1 MSDSHNDS
9 GLAEQVELAAKLSDY
24 LSEQV
29 GRTVTVNALTR
40 ISDGW
45 ESDVYA
51 FDAPEWRT
59 GGHVLR
65 LYFGANAGA
74 TALHE
79 YRSLDLLKRADY
91 PVPQVDLVEPSLQPL
106 GRSFLMMERVEGG
119 SLGKLWRSP
128 DEAVRQREMARF
140 CELFAQLHTLAWRHL
155 PGAEHVPSVSITQQ
169 FDFWNG
175 FVANL
180 PSDSFKQ
187 AMAWLYE
194 AGARVTEQ
202 PLGLAHWDFH
212 HENILVG
219 ADGRAWV
226 IDWTQFQATDIRFDV
241 AWTLMLLASE
251 RDLATAEAVRAG
263 YYAQRGWDAAA
274 VEEEMRFFEAAA
286 AAKRLV
292 SVVISLSSG
301 ADTVGM
307 RPGAEAIMSRRLSR
321 FAIVYKRWLELTA
334 TPLPD
339 VETLLAAHL

>member
-1 MSDSHNDS
+1 MSDSQNAS
-9 GLAEQVELAAKLSDY
+9 GHAEQVELAAKLSDY

-29 GRTVTVNALTR
+29 GRRVAVNALTR

-51 FDAPEWRT
+51 FDAPEWHA
-59 GGHVLR
+59 GEHVLR
-65 LYFGANAGA
+65 LYFGANSGQ

-79 YRSLDLLKRADY
+79 YRSLDLLKRANY
-91 PVPQVDLVEPSLQPL
+91 PVPQVNLVEQSPQPL

-128 DEAVRQREMARF
+128 DEAVRQREMVRF
-140 CELFAQLHTLAWRHL
+140 CELFAQLHTLEWRHL
-155 PGAEHVPSVSITQQ
+155 PGAEHVPSVSIPQQ
-169 FDFWNG
+169 LDYWNG

-180 PSDSFKQ
+180 PSNSFKR

-194 AGARVTEQ
+194 AGKKVSAQ
-202 PLGLAHWDFH
+202 PSGLVHWDFH

-241 AWTLMLLASE
+241 AWTLTLLASE
-251 RDLATAEAVRAG
+251 RDLETAEAVRAG

-286 AAKRLV
+286 SAKRLV
-292 SVVISLSSG
+292 AVVISLSSG
-301 ADTVGM
+301 ADTMGM
-307 RPGAEAIMSRRLSR
+307 RPGAEAIMSSRLSR
-321 FAIVYKRWLELTA
+321 FAIVYRRWLELTQ